1 MDRNT
6 LTGLILIA
14 ILWVAMIA
22 YNNNQKKKYL
32 EENPPEVTET
42 VQEDQRP
49 EKTLQEEKQVVP
61 QEEIGEI
68 NPKNDSIR
76 QAQINSSFGPFAS
89 FINKEGEPYK
99 VENEDVIYTFNT
111 KGGFLEKVE
120 LKKFKR
126 YNQKP
131 LILFDNTRNKGSFG
145 FEFAASAANQ
155 AINTEELTFQASEK
169 NTDGG
174 GKEVTFSIPLGGGKE
189 LSQIYVIPQKGY
201 LFSMDLVLDGFNEII
216 RPNSKYL
223 NVHWDQTFPRQ
234 ELSSNDER
242 INSSVYYRYTDG
254 DVGNIKVRKEG
265 IEKLKTDVNWI
276 SFKQKFFNSTMI
288 SAENFENG
296 KVSTENPPPA
306 AEDSIIKHVTAT
318 MTIPFNGGNSH
329 VNNFQ
334 FYMGPNNYRQLKKLD
349 LGLHKVVPLG
359 KSVFG
364 WVNKGL
370 IIPVFSFLNKYIG
383 NYGVIILILTL
394 LIKLIITPFTYK
406 SYMSMLKMKVLK
418 PEIDELKE
426 KYGKDQ
432 QKFGQAQM
440 ALYRKAGVNPLGG
453 CLPMLFQMPIL
464 IAMYRFF
471 PASIELRQA
480 KFLWADDLSTY
491 DSILNLPFT
500 IPGYGDH
507 VSLFTILMAITSFFY
522 TRMNSANT
530 DTTGPMGAQMKM
542 FQYFMPFMLL
552 FIFNKF
558 SAGLSYYYF
567 LFNLVSVGQQ
577 FIMKKFFIDE
587 DKIHAKIQENKKKPA
602 KQSKFQARLEK
613 MMKEQQDI
621 QKKRQQGGR
630 KKKKK

>member
-1 MDRNT
+1 MDKNT

-22 YNNNQKKKYL
+22 YNGNQKKKL
-32 EENPPEVTET
+32 QEENGGVSITET
-42 VQEDQRP
+42 VENQDKNIGDIQDVLDQEAA
-49 EKTLQEEKQVVP
+49 TQEAVP
-61 QEEIGEI
+61 ST
-68 NPKNDSIR
+68 PKNDSIH

-89 FINKEGEPYK
+89 FINIDGETYTT
-99 VENEDVIYTFNT
+99 ENEEVIYTFNT

-120 LKKFKR
+120 LKRFKKF
-126 YNQKP
+126 NQKP
-131 LILFDNTRNKGSFG
+131 LLLFDYTRYKGSFG
-145 FEFAASAANQ
+145 FEFAASSANQ
-155 AINTEELTFQASEK
+155 AINTKDLTFQVSEK
-169 NTDGG
+169 TIDGG
-174 GKEVTFSIPLGGGKE
+174 GKEITFSIPISEGKQ
-189 LSQIYVIPQKGY
+189 LSQVYKIPAKGY
-201 LFSMDLVLDGFNEII
+201 LFDMNLKLDGFNDVI
-216 RPNSKYL
+216 RPNAKYL

-234 ELSSNDER
+234 ELSQNDER
-242 INSSVYYRYTDG
+242 INSTVYYRYTDG

-288 SAENFENG
+288 SEENFENG
-296 KVSTENPPPA
+296 KVSTENPSA
-306 AEDSIIKHVTAT
+306 AEEDSIIKYATAQ
-318 MTIPFNGGNSH
+318 MTIPFDGSAAYNYP
-329 VNNFQ
+329 FQ

-349 LGLHKVVPLG
+349 LGLQNIVPLG
-359 KSVFG
+359 KFIFG

-370 IIPVFSFLNKYIG
+370 IIPVFSFLNRYIG
-383 NYGVIILILTL
+383 NYGVIILFLTI
-394 LIKLIITPFTYK
+394 LIKIIITPFTYK

-440 ALYRKAGVNPLGG
+440 ALFRKAGVNPLGG

-491 DSILNLPFT
+491 DSILQLPFT
-500 IPGYGDH
+500 IPQYGDH

-530 DTTGPMGAQMKM
+530 DTSGPMGAQMKM

-567 LFNLVSVGQQ
+567 LFNLLSVLQQ
-577 FIMKKFFIDE
+577 LVMKKFFIDE
-587 DKIHAKIQENKKKPA
+587 DKIHAKIQENKKKPV

-613 MMKEQQDI
+613 MMKEQQEV
-621 QKKRQQGGR
+621 QKKRQSG
-630 KKKKK
+630 KKKK